1 MTSINAGLGGEIE
14 MKRIFATIAVLVMVF
29 CVCVPVL
36 ADPVTDLGD
45 AVVYWQE
52 LALSLSMENSQLK
65 ADNERLTA
73 ENEAL
78 KADVEDSM
86 DTMSKLK
93 DNLTETAA
101 LAREAEA
108 LRVQADA
115 DLTSALAQIKVLE
128 ELVKKLSG
136 PRFGALLGAT
146 YVKGEYG
153 VIAGIS
159 MGL

>member
-1 MTSINAGLGGEIE
+1 
-14 MKRIFATIAVLVMVF
+14 MKRLFLIVTVLAMVF
-29 CVCVPVL
+29 CVCPVAL

-52 LALSLSMENSQLK
+52 LALSLSAENRQLK

-73 ENEAL
+73 ENLAL
-78 KADVEDSM
+78 KADVEDAM
-86 DTMSKLK
+86 EVMSQLK
-93 DNLTETAA
+93 DNVSEAAA

-146 YVKGEYG
+146 YTAGEFG
-153 VIAGIS
+153 LIAGIQ

>member
-1 MTSINAGLGGEIE
+1 
-14 MKRIFATIAVLVMVF
+14 MKRLFVAVAVLAMVF
-29 CVCVPVL
+29 CACAPAL

-45 AVVYWQE
+45 AVAYWQE
-52 LALSLSMENSQLK
+52 LALSLSVENRQLK
-65 ADNERLTA
+65 ADNERLAA
-73 ENEAL
+73 ENKTL
-78 KADVEDSM
+78 KADVEDAM

-93 DNLTETAA
+93 DNVSEAAA

-128 ELVKKLSG
+128 GLVKKLSG